1 MNAMAVEGWG
11 KLTIAYTVY
20 IFIEIEEF
28 IMVAKSSTAKKRTS
42 DETSTLIATQMR
54 FDKLGL
60 AKIDRAAALQGSTRS
75 EFVRRSAVVEA
86 EKVLLDQAYF
96 GLDRK
101 SFDFFSELLDKP
113 ASGKEY
119 ERLMAVKP
127 PWDAKL

>member
-1 MNAMAVEGWG
+1 M
-11 KLTIAYTVY
+11 Y
-20 IFIEIEEF
+20 IDISLEELM
-28 IMVAKSSTAKKRTS
+28 MVAKSNTAKKQAA

-113 ASGKEY
+113 ASGAGH
-119 ERLMAVKP
+119 ERLMAVKA
-127 PWDAKL
+127 PWDAKP

>member
-1 MNAMAVEGWG
+1 MP
-11 KLTIAYTVY
+11 
-20 IFIEIEEF
+20 
-28 IMVAKSSTAKKRTS
+28 TS
-42 DETSTLIATQMR
+42 DSTLIATQMR

-101 SFDFFSELLDKP
+101 SFDFFTNLTAKP
-113 ASGKEY
+113 PKGKDY
-119 ERLMAVKP
+119 ERLMAAKA
-127 PWDAKL
+127 PWDSKAK

>member
-1 MNAMAVEGWG
+1 MP
-11 KLTIAYTVY
+11 
-20 IFIEIEEF
+20 
-28 IMVAKSSTAKKRTS
+28 TS
-42 DETSTLIATQMR
+42 DSTLIATQMR

-101 SFDFFSELLDKP
+101 SFDFFSNLTAKP
-113 ASGKEY
+113 PKGKGF
-119 ERLMAVKP
+119 ERLMATNA
-127 PWDAKL
+127 PWDSKAK

>member
-1 MNAMAVEGWG
+1 MP
-11 KLTIAYTVY
+11 
-20 IFIEIEEF
+20 
-28 IMVAKSSTAKKRTS
+28 TS
-42 DETSTLIATQMR
+42 DSTLIATQMR

-101 SFDFFSELLDKP
+101 SFDFFSNLTSKP
-113 ASGKEY
+113 AKSKGY
-119 ERLMAVKP
+119 DRLMAAKA
-127 PWDAKL
+127 PWDSKTK

>member
-1 MNAMAVEGWG
+1 MP
-11 KLTIAYTVY
+11 
-20 IFIEIEEF
+20 
-28 IMVAKSSTAKKRTS
+28 TS
-42 DETSTLIATQMR
+42 DSTLIATQMR

-101 SFDFFSELLDKP
+101 SFDFFSKLTSKP
-113 ASGKEY
+113 PKGKGY
-119 ERLMAVKP
+119 ERLIAAKA
-127 PWDAKL
+127 PWDSKTK